1 MVEVLPAPRRV
12 APNQERDSDRWG
24 ETSLY
29 RPIRVLLV
37 EPRSLVRDAY
47 RSLIEANDGF
57 NVIGEAGELDTALNL
72 AARLQPAIILFNA
85 DLARSGLSSV
95 VASLQPQAAS
105 AKMLLI

>member
-12 APNQERDSDRWG
+12 GPSQEPDRWG
-24 ETSLY
+24 EAGLY

-37 EPRSLVRDAY
+37 ESRSLVRDAY

-85 DLARSGLSSV
+85 DLARSGLNSM
-95 VASLQPQAAS
+95 ASNFRAQAPS
-105 AKMLLI
+105 AKMLL